1 MSHPDENT
9 IQMLLDDELDPIERA
24 RIESHAAECAACQA
38 RIAEGRAFQLE
49 ADRLVGVLEV
59 PSRAASA
66 PATQHRRPILRA
78 LAWAASI
85 VAAVGLGYFG
95 RGSTAP
101 RPIIVAEVDTTAQP
115 TPAAA
120 SKTTAAPQIVVPATP
135 AAAPADERHSPV
147 AAPPSAGMATTQED
161 RASRDAAAAEPAAAN
176 ATQAK
181 VASAETERARND
193 QVGGWRV
200 IALEEAVRILDG
212 QVRLIDG
219 LTPER
224 VETGPGTAVAGAD
237 PTAAVVRLVYAS
249 GTIVLDEQRVGTA
262 ASGGRLEAARP
273 LQRAVAPPAGW
284 REAGGIRFAVT
295 GSVSPDSLG
304 LLAARVR

>member
-9 IQMLLDDELDPIERA
+9 IQMLLDDELDPVERA
-24 RIESHAAECAACQA
+24 HVESHAAGCAACQA
-38 RIAEGRAFQLE
+38 RIAEARAFQHE

-59 PSRAASA
+59 PARAAAPSA
-66 PATQHRRPILRA
+66 AARRHRVIRA

-101 RPIIVAEVDTTAQP
+101 RPIVVAEGDTTAQR
-115 TPAAA
+115 TPPAVNE
-120 SKTTAAPQIVVPATP
+120 TTAAPQVLTPATP
-135 AAAPADERHSPV
+135 AAAPADERQSP
-147 AAPPSAGMATTQED
+147 
-161 RASRDAAAAEPAAAN
+161 AAATEPAAAN
-176 ATQAK
+176 AVPAK
-181 VASAETERARND
+181 VASGEAERARTD
-193 QVGGWRV
+193 LAGGWRV

-219 LTPER
+219 LTLER

-237 PTAAVVRLVYAS
+237 PTTAVVRVVYAS
-249 GTIVLDEQRVGTA
+249 GTIILDEQRVGTA
-262 ASGGRLEAARP
+262 ASGGRLEAARSP
-273 LQRAVAPPAGW
+273 QRAEAPPAGW

-304 LLAARVR
+304 RLAARVR

>member
-1 MSHPDENT
+1 M
-9 IQMLLDDELDPIERA
+9 
-24 RIESHAAECAACQA
+24 
-38 RIAEGRAFQLE
+38 
-49 ADRLVGVLEV
+49 LEV
-59 PSRAASA
+59 PARAAAPSA
-66 PATQHRRPILRA
+66 TRRRRPIIRA
-78 LAWAASI
+78 LAWAASL

-101 RPIIVAEVDTTAQP
+101 RPIVVAEADTTAQP
-115 TPAAA
+115 PADAV
-120 SKTTAAPQIVVPATP
+120 SKTNAAPQVVVPATP
-135 AAAPADERHSPV
+135 AAAPADERQSPAV
-147 AAPPSAGMATTQED
+147 APPAAGIAAKRED
-161 RASRDAAAAEPAAAN
+161 RAALDAAATEPSAAN
-176 ATQAK
+176 AVPAK

-237 PTAAVVRLVYAS
+237 PTTAVVRVVYAS
-249 GTIVLDEQRVGTA
+249 GTIILDEQRVGTA

-273 LQRAVAPPAGW
+273 LQRAAAPPAGW